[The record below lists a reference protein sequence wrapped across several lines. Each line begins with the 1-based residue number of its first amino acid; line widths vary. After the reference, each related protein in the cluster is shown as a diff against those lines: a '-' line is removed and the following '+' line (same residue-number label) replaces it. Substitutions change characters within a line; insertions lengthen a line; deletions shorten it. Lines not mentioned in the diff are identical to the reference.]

1 MSFIANQVI
10 PLLRIFDEQKARE
23 FYLGYLGF
31 SVDFEHR
38 FEPGTPLFMQVSRG
52 GITLRLSEHHGDGT
66 PGSIVTAI
74 GVGIEALH
82 RELQDKHYKYMN
94 PGLDTTEWGTRDVC
108 VIDPFG
114 NRIIFSERVGP
125 SAGEVG
131 SGGLGE

>member
-10 PLLRIFDEQKARE
+10 PVLRIFDEQKARE
-23 FYLGYLGF
+23 FYPGYLGF

-82 RELQDKHYKYMN
+82 RELHDKHYKYMN

-108 VIDPFG
+108 VVDPFG

-125 SAGEVG
+125 SAGDVG
-131 SGGLGE
+131 SEGLGE

>member
-10 PLLRIFDEQKARE
+10 PVLRIFDEQKARE

-74 GVGIEALH
+74 GVGIEALTASC
-82 RELQDKHYKYMN
+82 RPN
-94 PGLDTTEWGTRDVC
+94 TTST
-108 VIDPFG
+108 
-114 NRIIFSERVGP
+114 
-125 SAGEVG
+125 
-131 SGGLGE
+131 

>member
-1 MSFIANQVI
+1 
-10 PLLRIFDEQKARE
+10 ARE

-38 FEPGTPLFMQVSRG
+38 FEPDTPLFMQVSRG

-82 RELQDKHYKYMN
+82 RELHGKHYKYMN
-94 PGLDTTEWGTRDVC
+94 PGLETTEWGTRDVC
-108 VIDPFG
+108 VVDPFG

-125 SAGEVG
+125 SAGDVG
-131 SGGLGE
+131 SEGLGE